1 MPRRLTRDTRN
12 AVLGGV
18 AGGFARY
25 FDVDPVLTRLAF
37 ILLCFAHGIG
47 LIFYF
52 ICWAIMPREDSLQAP
67 AGAGAPAA
75 PTEPAGEAASGGSEA
90 GPPAPAGE
98 HVEEQMRAAGE
109 QVRAAGEEVRAA
121 GERVVENVRHVTREP
136 GRGHLI
142 GGTILIV
149 IGLLFLVDRMSWFYW
164 PHWLRFSYLWPLAL
178 VFVGVMMLIGA
189 NRERTS

>member
-18 AGGFARY
+18 ASGFARY
-25 FDVDPVLTRLAF
+25 FNVDPVLTRLAF
-37 ILLCFAHGIG
+37 ILLCFVHGIG
-47 LIFYF
+47 LIFYL
-52 ICWAIMPREDSLQAP
+52 ICWVIMPREDSPQ
-67 AGAGAPAA
+67 APAA
-75 PTEPAGEAASGGSEA
+75 PTEPAGTAASGDSEA
-90 GPPAPAGE
+90 GPPPPAGE

-121 GERVVENVRHVTREP
+121 GERVVENVRHAAREP

-164 PHWLRFSYLWPLAL
+164 PHWLRFSHLWPLVL
-178 VFVGVMMLIGA
+178 VFVGIMMLIGA
-189 NRERTS
+189 KRERAS

>member
-18 AGGFARY
+18 ASGFARY
-25 FDVDPVLTRLAF
+25 FNVDPVLTRLAF
-37 ILLCFAHGIG
+37 ILLCFVHGIG
-47 LIFYF
+47 LIFYL
-52 ICWAIMPREDSLQAP
+52 ICWVIMPREDSLQAP
-67 AGAGAPAA
+67 AGTAGPAA
-75 PTEPAGEAASGGSEA
+75 PTDAAEGAASGSEA
-90 GPPAPAGE
+90 GPPPPAGE
-98 HVEEQMRAAGE
+98 GVEEQMHAAGE

-121 GERVVENVRHVTREP
+121 GERVVENVRHAAREP

-164 PHWLRFSYLWPLAL
+164 PHWLRFSHLWPLVL
-178 VFVGVMMLIGA
+178 VFVGIMMLIGA
-189 NRERTS
+189 NRERAS